1 MSSRWHCV
9 RDYMAQGKS
18 VRATVRLALFRDTL
32 RYSSTSKWT
41 TQVMSRQGKEPES
54 QIVLKRPRQ
63 EDRLT
68 QHSSSTNIPCSIT
81 PSVHGIDIF
90 PAIRGVQDHMSNW
103 MSSLIHAQDGCLQM
117 VAQRVS
123 MGRVQQEQ
131 LAQQVAQRSMMP
143 SMTDQVSHLRAQL
156 AHRDAQLE
164 QVRAERDN
172 HFVQEE
178 EVLAHMRLLSSEA
191 KDWKSRVVTEAEEVL
206 CRESAQ
212 AAQQATEAQEAM
224 DQHYKAK
231 WRQAEAD
238 LKALC
243 QSNSAHVQSLAVKLQ
258 ETNLEHHE
266 LHTAQERQLRLEAQ
280 ALREAQEQEQ
290 LAVQVTQEHELAI
303 QELRRQVEEQPAIQK
318 TLWKRQLSQQSTYK
332 AEIHEL
338 YTEMLNMR
346 EKSEMQ
352 SHLAANMCKIEHS
365 VPSRSVESE
374 PENVLNTRSPGR
386 CSRWILPEE
395 LATPNRPTSSG
406 LQSP

>member
-1 MSSRWHCV
+1 
-9 RDYMAQGKS
+9 
-18 VRATVRLALFRDTL
+18 
-32 RYSSTSKWT
+32 
-41 TQVMSRQGKEPES
+41 MSRQGKEPGS

-63 EDRLT
+63 EDRLAR
-68 QHSSSTNIPCSIT
+68 HSTSMTTPSSFT

-90 PAIRGVQDHMSNW
+90 LAIRGVQDHMSNW
-103 MSSLIHAQDGCLQM
+103 TSSLIHAQDGRLQM
-117 VAQRVS
+117 VAHRAS

-131 LAQQVAQRSMMP
+131 QLAHQVAQRSMMP
-143 SMTDQVSHLRAQL
+143 ATTDQVSHLRAQL

-172 HFVQEE
+172 HFAQEE
-178 EVLAHMRLLSSEA
+178 EVLAHMCLLSSEA

-243 QSNSAHVQSLAVKLQ
+243 QSNSAQVQSLAAKLQ

-280 ALREAQEQEQ
+280 ALRQAQEQEQ
-290 LAVQVTQEHELAI
+290 QAAQVTQEHELAI
-303 QELRRQVEEQPAIQK
+303 RELRRQAEEQPAIQK
-318 TLWKRQLSQQSTYK
+318 TLWNVNSRSNLPTRPRFMSSIRRCSTCERSLSHSD
-332 AEIHEL
+332 
-338 YTEMLNMR
+338 
-346 EKSEMQ
+346 
-352 SHLAANMCKIEHS
+352 SHLAANMRKLEHS

-386 CSRWILPEE
+386 CSR
-395 LATPNRPTSSG
+395 SS
-406 LQSP
+406 S